1 MTLKNRSKKSTKNAG
16 KRGRP
21 RKIKSAERNVKRS
34 LPVPSAQSLSFGS
47 LVQKVEELRHHFVKA
62 LDTVVP
68 LSIPVKVALITSS
81 IYVSA
86 LISSTVLLS
95 IFNVDLASPFLGMP
109 LKTFVWSV
117 HIFLVAVVATIS
129 THFFLDRPLSSIQR
143 VMNRAESGDF
153 LVRAPEVSDDE
164 LGKLSHNFNQMLTH
178 ITELTANKIQAE
190 QDLLYAQRELKLKS
204 RLAEQSKTIEESN
217 KKLQALV
224 KDLSLLYQIG
234 QGVNSTIELEELYRV
249 ITDTLSENL
258 RLDKYS
264 IFLKDDAGEYL
275 QLKASWGFAEAD
287 HINDMTFR
295 LGEGVTGEVA
305 ATGEMI
311 YVRDTTKE
319 ERFLHYKGER
329 IVEGSFLSIP
339 LVFKK
344 EILGVINFHM
354 PQVNAFD
361 EEEIRLLGLVAN
373 QISLAIENAK
383 LYTKARDLSV
393 RDELTGLYNRRHF
406 QSVLQIEWKRAVR
419 FRRSLSLLMVDVDHF
434 KKYNDTY
441 GHLHGDKV
449 LKEMAQVLKRSVR
462 EIDTLARFGGE
473 EFILLLPDTDKKGA
487 IAVGEKLRKIVN
499 EHRFPD
505 VAGTAS
511 SLVTI
516 SVGISA
522 YPDDVRELD
531 DLIDHADIALYDA
544 KDSGRNRVVCYP
556 QLTLPT
562 SLDAVRGLKRQP
574 LDS

>member
-1 MTLKNRSKKSTKNAG
+1 MTSKRGPNKVAKAG
-16 KRGRP
+16 AKRGRP
-21 RKIKSAERNVKRS
+21 RKVKAPVRALPRSVPETSPESLFAERLIR
-34 LPVPSAQSLSFGS
+34 ALS
-47 LVQKVEELRHHFVKA
+47 VLRERIVKA

-68 LSIPVKVALITSS
+68 LSIPVKVVMLTSS

-86 LISSTVLLS
+86 LISTTVLLS
-95 IFNVDLASPFLGMP
+95 IFNVDMTAPLFGMP
-109 LKTFVWSV
+109 LKVFVWGV
-117 HIFLVAVVATIS
+117 HIFLVAVVATLS
-129 THFFLDRPLSSIQR
+129 THFFLDRPLSSIQS

-204 RLAEQSKTIEESN
+204 RLAEQSKMIEQNN

-249 ITDTLSENL
+249 ITNTLSENL
-258 RLDKYS
+258 RLDKYA
-264 IFLKDDAGEYL
+264 IFLKDDSGEFL
-275 QLKASWGFAEAD
+275 QVKASWGFTEAD

-305 ATGEMI
+305 ASGQMI

-339 LVFKK
+339 LIFKK

-354 PQVNAFD
+354 PESGAFD
-361 EEEIRLLGLVAN
+361 DEEIRLLTLVAN
-373 QISLAIENAK
+373 QIALAIENAK

-393 RDELTGLYNRRHF
+393 KDELTGLYNRRHF

-449 LKEMAQVLKRSVR
+449 LREMAQVLKRSVR

-487 IAVGEKLRKIVN
+487 IAVGEKIRKIVN
-499 EHRFPD
+499 EHRVPD
-505 VAGTAS
+505 VAGTSA

-516 SVGISA
+516 SVGISS

-562 SLDAVRGLKRQP
+562 SLDAIRGLKRQP